1 MDCMRLLQV
10 FGSKQDDN
18 LQITLTKCMTHTYI
32 ASYIGVVISNEW
44 TIKIFVLA
52 VSYS

>member
-18 LQITLTKCMTHTYI
+18 LQITKCMTHTYI

-44 TIKIFVLA
+44 AIKIFVLS